1 MVVPAARETRDQRR
15 RDHCAEVGE
24 GRTLQLI
31 GFHRRP
37 NGRQTVIE
45 RDMATGHVR
54 FTVATREDAARVHG
68 ITQAAYAEYR
78 GVLDPPSGVDRE
90 CIADVERA
98 LDEGGAVLA
107 WIGDTAVGAVR
118 FQHAADHL
126 AVERLAVIPTAR
138 GQGIARALL
147 AYLEDLARQ
156 SHLPEVRVGVRLSL
170 SRNVDLYQGLGYQ
183 MRSVHPYP
191 EGTDTWA
198 LLTKSVDG
206 GPDHTP
212 G

>member
-1 MVVPAARETRDQRR
+1 MVIPAPAMTPSCGGVGDGEYTPDGSLPPE
-15 RDHCAEVGE
+15 AEWSSD
-24 GRTLQLI
+24 I
-31 GFHRRP
+31 P
-37 NGRQTVIE
+37 IE
-45 RDMATGHVR
+45 RAMAADHVR
-54 FTVATREDAARVHG
+54 FTQATREDAARVHG

-90 CIADVERA
+90 TLVDVERA
-98 LDEGGAVLA
+98 LDDGGAVLA

-118 FQHAADHL
+118 FQYAADHL

-138 GQGIARALL
+138 GQGIARTLL
-147 AYLEDLARQ
+147 AYLEDLARH
-156 SHLPEVRVGVRLSL
+156 SHRPEVRLGVRLSL
-170 SRNVDLYQGLGYQ
+170 PRNVELYRRLGYHVL
-183 MRSVHPYP
+183 SVHPYP

-206 GPDHTP
+206 VPDHTP

>member
-1 MVVPAARETRDQRR
+1 
-15 RDHCAEVGE
+15 
-24 GRTLQLI
+24 
-31 GFHRRP
+31 
-37 NGRQTVIE
+37 
-45 RDMATGHVR
+45 MATANVR
-54 FTVATREDAARVHG
+54 FTQATREDAARVHG

-90 CIADVERA
+90 TLVDVERA
-98 LDEGGAVLA
+98 LDDGGAVLA

-156 SHLPEVRVGVRLSL
+156 SHRPEVRLGVRLSVP
-170 SRNVDLYQGLGYQ
+170 RNMELYQGLGYHVL
-183 MRSVHPYP
+183 SVHPYP

-198 LLTKSVDG
+198 VLTKTGDG
-206 GPDHTP
+206 VAQDRP

>member
-1 MVVPAARETRDQRR
+1 VDQ
-15 RDHCAEVGE
+15 
-24 GRTLQLI
+24 
-31 GFHRRP
+31 FSWKP

-45 RDMATGHVR
+45 REMAADHVR
-54 FTVATREDAARVHG
+54 FTHAIREGAARVHG
-68 ITQAAYAEYR
+68 ITRAAYAEYR

-90 CIADVERA
+90 TLVDVERA

-107 WIGDTAVGAVR
+107 WVGDTAVGAVR
-118 FQHAADHL
+118 FQYAADHL

-156 SHLPEVRVGVRLSL
+156 SHRPDVRLGVRLSL
-170 SRNVDLYQGLGYQ
+170 PRNMELYQGLGYQ
-183 MRSVHPYP
+183 VRSVHPYP
-191 EGTDTWA
+191 EGTDTYAWLA
-198 LLTKSVDG
+198 KPAEG
-206 GPDHTP
+206 GPDDGP

>member
-1 MVVPAARETRDQRR
+1 MD
-15 RDHCAEVGE
+15 
-24 GRTLQLI
+24 

-37 NGRQTVIE
+37 NGHHILIE
-45 RDMATGHVR
+45 RDMATEPVR
-54 FTVATREDAARVHG
+54 FTQATREDAARVHG

-90 CIADVERA
+90 TLVDVERA

-138 GQGIARALL
+138 GQGIARRLL
-147 AYLEDLARQ
+147 AYLEDLVRQ
-156 SHLPEVRVGVRLSL
+156 SHLPEVRLGVRLSL
-170 SRNVDLYQGLGYQ
+170 PRNMELYQGLGYQ
-183 MRSVHPYP
+183 VRSIHPYP
-191 EGTDTWA
+191 EATDTWA
-198 LLTKSVDG
+198 WLAKPVEG
-206 GPDHTP
+206 GPDHGP